1 VGGYFDVTLPNL
13 GVGTTGLTFTITPQ
27 PLPANMTFNRQSGE
41 LVFAP
46 APGQAGVSNFSVAVS
61 NGSRS
66 GTIVLPVTI
75 TDPVLPSTEVSG
87 QVVDEN
93 GKPLA
98 GMPVAIGDATAVTN
112 ASGEFTVAGV
122 PADPGPIS
130 AGGSVGAA
138 QGRQNLTAP
147 VAQLLGHAVYT
158 GANNVMP
165 TPFILPTIN
174 WSTATSYDQNSSTNS
189 LAITNAAMPG
199 FAIQMPANAPGS
211 APAVG
216 SVQVAELSPA
226 VSAQHMPQGLSTGML
241 LLKVAGSAAIQPVQ
255 MTLPNSSGFQPGAV
269 LSLYM
274 MNYGYRRP
282 RCGRADGRFG

>member
-1 VGGYFDVTLPNL
+1 VGGYLDVTMPNL

-75 TDPVLPSTEVSG
+75 TDPVLPSTEISG

-165 TPFILPTIN
+165 APFILPTIN

-211 APAVG
+211 APDVG

-226 VSAQHMPQGLSTGML
+226 VSAPAHAPGPQHRHASAQGRGISRDPACPNDVAEFFRFSTRR
-241 LLKVAGSAAIQPVQ
+241 GSEPVHDEH
-255 MTLPNSSGFQPGAV
+255 
-269 LSLYM
+269 
-274 MNYGYRRP
+274 GYRRP